1 MALTKL
7 DRLKYGEEIRKVF
20 RVDIELDSD
29 NSEEEDEFN
38 FDKSDA
44 KEMKRRNKILT
55 FEMWRG

>member
-55 FEMWRG
+55 FEM